1 MTEQE
6 KLKYVLL
13 ENVGFDL
20 AKAKGCYDFIA
31 GESGTAKG
39 NGEKGKLAD
48 GIYFV
53 YADGEPVLFEG
64 EECRKPGGCIGI
76 GVKWGQHAIVV
87 ALQDAANGDDITL
100 TNGYDNTDYD
110 GYIDNYLDAVADWDG
125 EANTKH
131 LQEIGLNQRIK
142 LKNGW
147 HIPSLGEMYFVFLNR
162 RRINKALEL
171 VGGTPIKGVWYW
183 TSTEYSATY
192 AWYLNLSTGG
202 ANHRYPAKASSKLRV
217 RAVSAFIS

>member
-192 AWYLNLSTGG
+192 AWILNLSYGNATY
-202 ANHRYPAKASSKLRV
+202 NSKASGKFRV

>member
-13 ENVGFDL
+13 ESVGFDL

-31 GESGTAKG
+31 GESGTTKG
-39 NGEKGKLAD
+39 NGEKGQLAD

-76 GVKWGQHAIVV
+76 GVKWGQRAIVV

-100 TNGYDNTDYD
+100 TNGDDNTDYD

-142 LKNGW
+142 LKDGW

-183 TSTEYSATY
+183 TSTERSATY
-192 AWYLNLSTGG
+192 AWLLDLSYGG
-202 ANHRYPAKASSKLRV
+202 AYTYTKASLKYRV

>member
-31 GESGTAKG
+31 GESGTEKG
-39 NGEKGKLAD
+39 NGEKGQLAD

-100 TNGYDNTDYD
+100 TNGDDNTDYD

-183 TSTEYSATY
+183 TSTEHSAAGAWLLYLSYGYATSYS
-192 AWYLNLSTGG
+192 
-202 ANHRYPAKASSKLRV
+202 KASGKIRV